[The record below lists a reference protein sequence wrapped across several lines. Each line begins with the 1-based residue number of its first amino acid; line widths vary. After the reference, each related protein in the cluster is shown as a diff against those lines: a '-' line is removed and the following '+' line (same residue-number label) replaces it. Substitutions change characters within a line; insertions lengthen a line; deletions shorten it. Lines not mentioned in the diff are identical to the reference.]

1 LSHGYDP
8 RLPAVDGAT
17 PGWSAVLDRAMA
29 LVNRTL
35 LVPCMLAL
43 LAAAGILTYSVFAR
57 YFFKIATDWQDE
69 AAVFL
74 LVGATFLSGAYVQS
88 QRGHIGIEALAGI
101 LPPAVNRWR
110 LLVVD
115 ALSSAF
121 CLFFAWKSWTLL
133 HEAVAEG
140 QTSSSSW
147 GPPLWIPY
155 SMMALGMSLVGV
167 QLLLHLLARVNAV
180 RAAALRTE
188 PRSGEPPSPP
198 PAGRGRGVGES

>member
-1 LSHGYDP
+1 MSHGYDP
-8 RLPAVDGAT
+8 RLPAADGAV
-17 PGWSAVLDRAMA
+17 PGLLDRAMA
-29 LVNRTL
+29 LINRAL

-43 LAAAGILTYSVFAR
+43 LSAAGILTYSVFAR

-167 QLLLHLLARVNAV
+167 QLLLHLLARVRAV
-180 RAAALRTE
+180 RD
-188 PRSGEPPSPP
+188 
-198 PAGRGRGVGES
+198 AG